1 MPVWTNNIKISGISV
16 PALLKFLSCLV
27 ASAGLLCLCSSAAAQ
42 RYPARNVVWEAKLHR
57 QVAFLADSLCDGR
70 ATGTRGGAEAAF
82 FIERRFREA
91 GLEPIGGSGE
101 RQGYVQ
107 SFRTESGAVGHN
119 VVGFMNGSKKIHEN
133 EYVIVGAHF
142 DHLGNFGGKMYPGA
156 DDNASGTVAAIS
168 LAEMFRMSKII
179 GKAYFKNI
187 IFVAFDAKEKGMA
200 GSAAF
205 WEALENGRFRDPA
218 TGKTIWP
225 EMIRLAVNID
235 QIGCSLSPLPSG
247 REDYL
252 LAVDGGTLG
261 SRESE
266 LLDWC
271 NRIFE
276 TNLELCHSYY
286 GSENFTKVFFK
297 ITDQNV
303 FAQHKIPSVLFTSG
317 ITMNNYKPRDTAET
331 LNYEVLKRRIWL
343 IWHWIEYQLY

>member
-1 MPVWTNNIKISGISV
+1 MPIQTFKIIFSEI
-16 PALLKFLSCLV
+16 
-27 ASAGLLCLCSSAAAQ
+27 SAGIPRIFCASTAILVGLFSMCSSAQAQ
-42 RYPARNVVWEAKLHR
+42 RFPARNVVWEAKLQR
-57 QVAFLADSLCDGR
+57 QVSFLADSLCDGR
-70 ATGTRGGAEAAF
+70 GTGTRGGTEAAF

-91 GLEPIGGSGE
+91 GLDPMCGSGNHE
-101 RQGYVQ
+101 GYVQ

-119 VVGFMNGSKKIHEN
+119 VIGFMNGSKKIHEN
-133 EYVIVGAHF
+133 EYIVVGAHF
-142 DHLGNFGGKMYPGA
+142 DHLGHFGGKMYPGA
-156 DDNASGTVAAIS
+156 DDNASGVVAAIS

-179 GKAYFKNI
+179 GKAYFKNV

-200 GSAAF
+200 GSQAF
-205 WEALENGRFRDPA
+205 WTALENGRFRDPA

-225 EMIRLAVNID
+225 EMVRLAVNLD

-297 ITDQNV
+297 ITDQHV
-303 FAQHKIPSVLFTSG
+303 FARHGIPSVLFTSG

>member
-1 MPVWTNNIKISGISV
+1 
-16 PALLKFLSCLV
+16 
-27 ASAGLLCLCSSAAAQ
+27 
-42 RYPARNVVWEAKLHR
+42 
-57 QVAFLADSLCDGR
+57 
-70 ATGTRGGAEAAF
+70 
-82 FIERRFREA
+82 
-91 GLEPIGGSGE
+91 
-101 RQGYVQ
+101 
-107 SFRTESGAVGHN
+107 
-119 VVGFMNGSKKIHEN
+119 MNGSRKVHES

-142 DHLGNFGGKMYPGA
+142 DHLGNFSGKMYPGA
-156 DDNASGTVAAIS
+156 DDNASGVVTAIS
-168 LAEMFRMSKII
+168 LAEMFRISKII

-187 IFVAFDAKEKGMA
+187 IFVAFDAKEKGLS

-205 WEALENGRFRDPA
+205 WTALENGRFRDPF

-225 EMIRLAVNID
+225 EMVKLMVNID
-235 QIGCSLSPLPSG
+235 QIGCSLSPLASG

-303 FAQHKIPSVLFTSG
+303 FAQHRIPSVLFTSG
-317 ITMNNYKPRDTAET
+317 ITMNNYKPWDSAQT

-343 IWHWIEYQLY
+343 IWHWLEYQLY

>member
-1 MPVWTNNIKISGISV
+1 MIIFSGIS
-16 PALLKFLSCLV
+16 
-27 ASAGLLCLCSSAAAQ
+27 AGLRRRCLTSAAALVGLFFVCISAQAQ
-42 RYPARNVVWEAKLHR
+42 RFPARNVVWEAKLKW

-70 ATGTRGGAEAAF
+70 ATGTRGGTEAAF

-91 GLEPIGGSGE
+91 GLDPIGESGAQE
-101 RQGYVQ
+101 GYVQ

-119 VVGFMNGSKKIHEN
+119 IIGFMNGSRKVHES

-142 DHLGNFGGKMYPGA
+142 DHLGNFSGKMYPGA
-156 DDNASGTVAAIS
+156 DDNASGVVTAIS
-168 LAEMFRMSKII
+168 LAEMFRISKII

-187 IFVAFDAKEKGMA
+187 IFVAFDAKEKGLS

-205 WEALENGRFRDPA
+205 WTALENGRFRDPF

-225 EMIRLAVNID
+225 EMVRLMVNID
-235 QIGCSLSPLPSG
+235 QIGCSLSPLASG

-297 ITDQNV
+297 ITDQNI

-317 ITMNNYKPRDTAET
+317 ITMNNYKPWDSAQT

-343 IWHWIEYQLY
+343 IWHWLEYQLY